1 MPDYI
6 TLFCTN
12 PYCKEVWTTE
22 YTFDCGK
29 ALKDPYCALCG
40 STGEPNYREEMARK
54 IDRRDDK

>member
-1 MPDYI
+1 MNDYI

-12 PYCKEVWTTE
+12 CPEVWTSE

-40 STGEPNYREEMARK
+40 SKGEPNYREETAIK
-54 IDRRDDK
+54 IDMEES